1 MATHNTLHVEVVT
14 AEREIYNGEAD
25 MVVARGTE
33 GVLGILPRHAA
44 LLTTLAIGEMRIKL
58 GDAEEPLFVAG
69 GFLEVRDN
77 VVTVLADTA
86 EHAEEIDEAR
96 AEDAGRPRTSNQP
109 HQGRG
114 AGSPSWWA
122 SHRDAALR
130 AINGTSQEPAGR
142 SQGDANQG
150 AAGRYSIVM
159 LSEAKHLAAWRAR
172 PFASPSL
179 LSGLRLTQG
188 DTLWQLQ

>member
-58 GDAEEPLFVAG
+58 GDAEEPLFIAG

-96 AEDAGRPRTSNQP
+96 AEEARRRAQERLEQATSDVE
-109 HQGRG
+109 RADMLG
-114 AGSPSWWA
+114 A
-122 SHRDAALR
+122 LER
-130 AINGTSQEPAGR
+130 AINRIKVAELARRRGGR
-142 SQGDANQG
+142 
-150 AAGRYSIVM
+150 RIEM
-159 LSEAKHLAAWRAR
+159 PRSE
-172 PFASPSL
+172 
-179 LSGLRLTQG
+179 Q
-188 DTLWQLQ
+188 